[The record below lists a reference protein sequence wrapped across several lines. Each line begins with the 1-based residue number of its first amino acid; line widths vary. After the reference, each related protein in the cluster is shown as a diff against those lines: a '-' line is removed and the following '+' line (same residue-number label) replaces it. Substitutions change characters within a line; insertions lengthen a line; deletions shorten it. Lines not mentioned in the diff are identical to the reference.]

1 MITTEQQFD
10 VAAAPEAVFRFVAAE
25 FFANQPKW
33 ALTQLTRAGTGPVGV
48 GTTGQEVR
56 KVPMGKSVSKLNVTA
71 FDAPTRFSYTT
82 DSNVAR
88 ATVSYRFEGA
98 GGGTRVT
105 HRVELEPQG
114 IGRLLSFVM
123 SRSLDGAASAD
134 MARLKDLLGNL
145 PPPSAGSAGTS

>member
-1 MITTEQQFD
+1 MITAQQQFD
-10 VAAAPEAVFRFVAAE
+10 VAAAPDATFRFVAAE
-25 FFANQPKW
+25 FFENQPKW
-33 ALTQLTRAGTGPVGV
+33 ALTQLTRDGTGPVGM

-56 KVPMGKSVSKLNVTA
+56 RVPMGKSASKVNVTA
-71 FDAPTRFSYTT
+71 FDAPARFSYTT
-82 DSNVAR
+82 DSNVAH
-88 ATVSYRFEGA
+88 ATVSYRFEPA

-134 MARLKDLLGNL
+134 MARLKDLLGRL
-145 PPPSAGSAGTS
+145 PPPSAGAAGTT